1 MKYDGTSWANVG
13 TAGFSVG
20 EVDFTSLA
28 FNPTDGQPYV
38 AYQDWANS
46 LKATVMKY
54 DYSTGINDL
63 QQSQLSIYPNP
74 AEDIITVEISD
85 ITKENRFSILNLN
98 GQPLFTHQI
107 TQPKTQ
113 LDISSLPNG
122 VFFVK
127 VTGERT
133 VEVKKMIKQ

>member
-1 MKYDGTSWANVG
+1 MKYDGTSWVIVG
-13 TAGFSVG
+13 NAGFTADTAVY
-20 EVDFTSLA
+20 TSLA
-28 FNPTDGQPYV
+28 ISPSGEPYV

>member
-1 MKYDGTSWANVG
+1 
-13 TAGFSVG
+13 
-20 EVDFTSLA
+20 
-28 FNPTDGQPYV
+28 
-38 AYQDWANS
+38 
-46 LKATVMKY
+46 MKY